1 MMVIRPEQP
10 EEATA
15 IRHIIQQAF
24 GRLAEATLVDRL
36 RTQGQ
41 VIVSLVAERCQLIA
55 GHCLFSPVI
64 LETVEQV
71 RRLVGLGPIAV
82 LPALQRQG
90 IGSLLITHGLEY
102 CRNAGYDGVVV
113 LGHPVYYPRFGFVP
127 ASRYGIHCEYT
138 VPDDV
143 FMAIE
148 LRPGAL
154 QRCAGT
160 AKYQPA
166 FKEV

>member
-1 MMVIRPEQP
+1 MIVIRPERP
-10 EEATA
+10 AEVAA
-15 IRHIIQQAF
+15 IRHVTQQAF
-24 GRLAEATLVDRL
+24 GRLAEADLVERL
-36 RTQGQ
+36 RTQEQ
-41 VIVSLVAERCQLIA
+41 VIVSLVAERCQHIA
-55 GHCLFSPVI
+55 GHCLFSPVT
-64 LETVEQV
+64 LESAGQV
-71 RRLVGLGPIAV
+71 GRLAGLGPMAV

-90 IGSLLITHGLEY
+90 VGSLLITHGLEY
-102 CRNAGYDGVVV
+102 CRKAGYDGVVV
-113 LGHPVYYPRFGFVP
+113 LGHPGYYPRFGFVP
-127 ASRYGIHCEYT
+127 ASRYGIHCEYA

>member
-41 VIVSLVAERCQLIA
+41 VIVSLVAERCQHIV
-55 GHCLFSPVI
+55 GHGLFSPVI
-64 LETVEQV
+64 LESAGQV
-71 RRLVGLGPIAV
+71 CRLAGLGPMAV

-90 IGSLLITHGLEY
+90 IGSLLVRHGLEY

-113 LGHPVYYPRFGFVP
+113 LGHPAYYPRFGFVP
-127 ASRYGIHCEYT
+127 ANRYGIRCEYV

-148 LRPGAL
+148 LRPGTL

>member
-1 MMVIRPEQP
+1 MIVIRPERP
-10 EEATA
+10 EEVVA
-15 IRHIIQQAF
+15 IRHITQQAF
-24 GRLAEATLVDRL
+24 GRLAEANLVDCL

-41 VIVSLVAERCQLIA
+41 VIVSLVAERCQLMA

-64 LETVEQV
+64 LETAEQV
-71 RRLVGLGPIAV
+71 CRLVGLGPIAV

-166 FKEV
+166 FKEA

>member
-1 MMVIRPEQP
+1 MIVVRPERP
-10 EEATA
+10 EEVVA
-15 IRHIIQQAF
+15 IRHITQQAF
-24 GRLAEATLVDRL
+24 GRLAEANLVDCL

-41 VIVSLVAERCQLIA
+41 VIVSLVAEHCQLIA

-64 LETVEQV
+64 LETAEQV

-102 CRNAGYDGVVV
+102 CRKAGYDGVVV